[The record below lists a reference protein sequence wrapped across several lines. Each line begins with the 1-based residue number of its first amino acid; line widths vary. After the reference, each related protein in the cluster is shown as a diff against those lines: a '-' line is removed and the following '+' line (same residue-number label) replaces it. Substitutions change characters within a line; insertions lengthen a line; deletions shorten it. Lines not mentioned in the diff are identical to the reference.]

1 MGPSIEGLDKLL
13 KMPKGCGEQ
22 NMVVFAPN
30 IYVMDYLTATGQLNE
45 KISQKAKIFMQSGM
59 SLH

>member
-1 MGPSIEGLDKLL
+1 MGPSIEDLDKLL
-13 KMPKGCGEQ
+13 KMPTGCGEQ
-22 NMVVFAPN
+22 NMVGFAPN
-30 IYVMDYLTATGQLNE
+30 ICVMDYLTATGQLNE